1 MIREP
6 ARDTTLLRLDPVED
20 AVAAIAAGGAVVV
33 VDDEDRE
40 NEGDIVFAAEDA
52 TPQLVGWTVRW
63 TSGVLCVP
71 LRAEDADRLLLP
83 PMTAVNEDSKGTAY
97 TVSCDAATGVS
108 TGISAADRART
119 ARVLADGASGPT
131 DVTRPGHVFPLRAAP
146 GGVRERAGHTEAG
159 VELSV
164 LAGKRPAAVIAEL
177 VHDDGDMMR
186 LPALRRFADEHGIPL
201 VSIEDLVVFL
211 GARAASGPDGSTGAG
226 GAVHRPDTPEHP
238 LDIPSDTTPEG
249 TS

>member
-1 MIREP
+1 MTGSEVTAAEVI
-6 ARDTTLLRLDPVED
+6 RLDPVSD
-20 AVAAIAAGGAVVV
+20 AIAAISAGRAVVV

-52 TPQLVGWTVRW
+52 TPELVGWTVRW

-71 LRAEDADRLLLP
+71 MRADDADRLLLP

-97 TVSCDAATGVS
+97 TVSCDAAAGVS

-119 ARVLADGASGPT
+119 ARVLADRSSEPT
-131 DVTRPGHVFPLRAAP
+131 DLTRPGHVFPLRAAP
-146 GGVRERAGHTEAG
+146 GGVRERPGHTEAG
-159 VELSV
+159 VELSA

-186 LPALRRFADEHGIPL
+186 LPALRRFADEHRIPL
-201 VSIEDLVVFL
+201 VSIEDLVAFVRGRDAL
-211 GARAASGPDGSTGAG
+211 QEDEARERAVRTDPTGA
-226 GAVHRPDTPEHP
+226 
-238 LDIPSDTTPEG
+238 
-249 TS
+249 

>member
-1 MIREP
+1 MTGTAP
-6 ARDTTLLRLDPVED
+6 VRLDPIGD
-20 AVAAIAAGGAVVV
+20 AVAAIAAGRAVVV

-52 TPQLVGWTVRW
+52 TPALVGWTVRW

-71 LRAEDADRLLLP
+71 LRSDDADRLLLP

-119 ARVLADGASGPT
+119 AQVLADPGSGPL
-131 DVTRPGHVFPLRAAP
+131 DLTRPGHVFPLRAAP
-146 GGVRERAGHTEAG
+146 GGVRERPGHTEAG

-186 LPALRRFADEHGIPL
+186 LPALRRFADEHGLPL
-201 VSIEDLVVFL
+201 VSIEDLVAHL
-211 GARAASGPDGSTGAG
+211 RAREDRRDSA
-226 GAVHRPDTPEHP
+226 
-238 LDIPSDTTPEG
+238 
-249 TS
+249 

>member
-1 MIREP
+1 VTEIPGATPRVP
-6 ARDTTLLRLDPVED
+6 AGPIRLDPIAD
-20 AVAAIAAGGAVVV
+20 AVSAIAAGRAVVV

-52 TPQLVGWTVRW
+52 TRELVGWTVRW
-63 TSGVLCVP
+63 SSGVLCVP
-71 LRAEDADRLLLP
+71 LQSDDADRLLLP

-97 TVSCDAATGVS
+97 TVSCDAAVGVS

-119 ARVLADGASGPT
+119 ARVLADASSVPA
-131 DVTRPGHVFPLRAAP
+131 DLTRPGHVFPLRAAP
-146 GGVRERAGHTEAG
+146 GGVRQRPGHTEAG

-186 LPALRRFADEHGIPL
+186 LPALRRFADDHRIPL

-211 GARAASGPDGSTGAG
+211 RARDAESAATDQQDRLEA
-226 GAVHRPDTPEHP
+226 
-238 LDIPSDTTPEG
+238 
-249 TS
+249 

>member
-1 MIREP
+1 MTEAI
-6 ARDTTLLRLDPVED
+6 RLDPIED
-20 AVAAIAAGGAVVV
+20 AVAAIAAGCAVVV

-52 TPQLVGWTVRW
+52 TPELVGWTVRW

-71 LRAEDADRLLLP
+71 LRADDADRLLLP

-119 ARVLADGASGPT
+119 ARVLASARSLPEDLS
-131 DVTRPGHVFPLRAAP
+131 RPGHVFPLRAAP
-146 GGVRERAGHTEAG
+146 GGVRERPGHTEAG

-186 LPALRRFADEHGIPL
+186 LPALRRFADEHEIPL
-201 VSIEDLVVFL
+201 VSIEDLVIHL
-211 GARAASGPDGSTGAG
+211 RDRDGLQDGA
-226 GAVHRPDTPEHP
+226 
-238 LDIPSDTTPEG
+238 
-249 TS
+249 

>member
-1 MIREP
+1 MTDGAGI
-6 ARDTTLLRLDPVED
+6 RLDPIED
-20 AVAAIAAGGAVVV
+20 AITAIAAGRAVVV

-40 NEGDIVFAAEDA
+40 NEGDVVFAAEDA
-52 TPQLVGWTVRW
+52 TPELVGWTVRW

-71 LRAEDADRLLLP
+71 LRAADADRLHLP

-119 ARVLADGASGPT
+119 ARILADDSSTPG
-131 DVTRPGHVFPLRAAP
+131 DLTRPGHVFPLRAAP
-146 GGVRERAGHTEAG
+146 GGILERPGHTEAG
-159 VELSV
+159 VELSL

-186 LPALRRFADEHGIPL
+186 LPALRRFADTHDIPL
-201 VSIEDLVVFL
+201 VSIEDLIAHVH
-211 GARAASGPDGSTGAG
+211 GRAT
-226 GAVHRPDTPEHP
+226 DT
-238 LDIPSDTTPEG
+238 
-249 TS
+249 

>member
-1 MIREP
+1 MEDRAVTKDSAVAEDAAGTGDQAAI
-6 ARDTTLLRLDPVED
+6 RLDPVLD
-20 AVAAIAAGGAVVV
+20 AVAAIAAGRAVVV

-52 TPQLVGWTVRW
+52 TPELMGWTVRW

-71 LRAEDADRLLLP
+71 LQVADADRLLLP

-119 ARVLADGASGPT
+119 VKVLADPASVPS
-131 DVTRPGHVFPLRAAP
+131 DLTRPGHVFPLRAAA
-146 GGVRERAGHTEAG
+146 GGVRQRPGHTEAS
-159 VELSV
+159 VELSR

-177 VHDDGDMMR
+177 VHDEGDMMR

-201 VSIEDLVVFL
+201 VSIEDLITYL
-211 GARAASGPDGSTGAG
+211 GERDNSADADGQADAAGA
-226 GAVHRPDTPEHP
+226 
-238 LDIPSDTTPEG
+238 
-249 TS
+249 